1 MAKSRKKKR
10 TIDFNVLEQINL
22 DAGGIDIGAEEIYA
36 CVPAG
41 RDTESVR
48 SFPTFTV
55 DLNRLANWL
64 EQCEVGTVAME
75 STSVYWVPLYD
86 ILEGRGIEV
95 CLVNARHVKNV
106 SGRKSDVLDCQWLQQ
121 LHTYGLL
128 QASFQPSD
136 KIRALRAL
144 ARHRETLVRYRA
156 AHIQHMQK
164 AMELMNIKLTH
175 VLSDITGL
183 TGMTIIRAILAGERN
198 PQVLAQYRSGRCK
211 HSVDEIAKALEGNY
225 RHEHLFALQQA
236 VELFDIYGQQI
247 AACDAE
253 MEAMYAQLA
262 PAAEEA
268 AKRETKPPAPRRQ
281 KRRKNEAHF
290 DLTSALYQM
299 AGVDLTQID
308 GIDALTAQTVLT
320 EIGLDMG
327 KWRTEK
333 HFASWLGLSPNNR
346 ITGGKVKGRRTKKN
360 DNRAATALRVAA
372 QTLYRNDSAL
382 GAFYRRM
389 KARHGPAKAI
399 VATAHRLARIIYHTE
414 DSPST
419 AVCY

>member
-64 EQCEVGTVAME
+64 EQCEVGTVVME

-253 MEAMYAQLA
+253 MEAM
-262 PAAEEA
+262 
-268 AKRETKPPAPRRQ
+268 
-281 KRRKNEAHF
+281 
-290 DLTSALYQM
+290 
-299 AGVDLTQID
+299 
-308 GIDALTAQTVLT
+308 
-320 EIGLDMG
+320 
-327 KWRTEK
+327 
-333 HFASWLGLSPNNR
+333 
-346 ITGGKVKGRRTKKN
+346 
-360 DNRAATALRVAA
+360 
-372 QTLYRNDSAL
+372 
-382 GAFYRRM
+382 
-389 KARHGPAKAI
+389 
-399 VATAHRLARIIYHTE
+399 
-414 DSPST
+414 
-419 AVCY
+419 

>member
-1 MAKSRKKKR
+1 
-10 TIDFNVLEQINL
+10 
-22 DAGGIDIGAEEIYA
+22 
-36 CVPAG
+36 
-41 RDTESVR
+41 
-48 SFPTFTV
+48 
-55 DLNRLANWL
+55 
-64 EQCEVGTVAME
+64 
-75 STSVYWVPLYD
+75 
-86 ILEGRGIEV
+86 
-95 CLVNARHVKNV
+95 
-106 SGRKSDVLDCQWLQQ
+106 
-121 LHTYGLL
+121 
-128 QASFQPSD
+128 
-136 KIRALRAL
+136 
-144 ARHRETLVRYRA
+144 
-156 AHIQHMQK
+156 
-164 AMELMNIKLTH
+164 
-175 VLSDITGL
+175 
-183 TGMTIIRAILAGERN
+183 
-198 PQVLAQYRSGRCK
+198 
-211 HSVDEIAKALEGNY
+211 
-225 RHEHLFALQQA
+225 
-236 VELFDIYGQQI
+236 
-247 AACDAE
+247 
-253 MEAMYAQLA
+253 
-262 PAAEEA
+262 
-268 AKRETKPPAPRRQ
+268 
-281 KRRKNEAHF
+281 
-290 DLTSALYQM
+290 M